1 MKVFSVE
8 KANKEIEDH
17 LKNLTDVKK
26 KMETESQLQIA
37 DLMEQLT
44 IFEEVKEKEVGELN
58 RKYSEAL
65 SRMNSAE
72 NSSESNLM
80 AVQRR
85 EAELLLQIKEL
96 EVKEAEMTLLTQS
109 LRRKNQELEE
119 MKVTPRFDSAGDTDT
134 EAQIQFLNSIIA
146 DMQKKNMELTSQV
159 ELLVMG
165 SATAADS
172 G

>member
-58 RKYSEAL
+58 RKCNEAL
-65 SRMNSAE
+65 TRMNSAE

-96 EVKEAEMTLLTQS
+96 EVSSLLSCLSVSDDS
-109 LRRKNQELEE
+109 LPTGEGG
-119 MKVTPRFDSAGDTDT
+119 GDDAT
-134 EAQIQFLNSIIA
+134 ESI
-146 DMQKKNMELTSQV
+146 
-159 ELLVMG
+159 
-165 SATAADS
+165 AA
-172 G
+172 